1 MKSKFMLP
9 LVAALSFCVMS
20 ISAFAGSVDGKI
32 TKIRAYEE
40 DSKILFKSRFPNV
53 SYGLRKGDILKVMTR
68 HGKTRAT
75 ADLEKNGIIVKA
87 DRRVRVTLDRV
98 GDGLYIRGNTLTMF
112 VSERELDNIR

>member
-20 ISAFAGSVDGKI
+20 TSAFAGSVDGKI

-53 SYGLRKGDILKVMTR
+53 SYSLRKGDILKVMTR